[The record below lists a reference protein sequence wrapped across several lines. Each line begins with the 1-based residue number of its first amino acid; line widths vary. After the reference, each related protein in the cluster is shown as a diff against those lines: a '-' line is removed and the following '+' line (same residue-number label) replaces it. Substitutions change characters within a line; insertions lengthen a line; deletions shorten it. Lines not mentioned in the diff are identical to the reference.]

1 MGNQQFMIDL
11 NKKMVLFLIA
21 AVDFDTPRIHLE
33 VQR

>member
-11 NKKMVLFLIA
+11 DKMVLFLIS